1 MLYLFIFCLDQYLF
15 FQHQIEKLII
25 KLTSN
30 IDGSTIDDILDKK
43 GKILLLFIKCCTK
56 MNRLKHLNFS
66 SANNNEQ
73 SGFYVHDPYSFT
85 SNISELHV
93 CVDTLDD
100 CLTILDNQ
108 LNQMNKFYVIINGED
123 CQIRTS
129 HTTVSCLLI

>member
-1 MLYLFIFCLDQYLF
+1 MLYLFIYCLDQYLF

-30 IDGSTIDDILDKK
+30 IEEKYLINESTIDDIIEKK
-43 GKILLLFIKCCTK
+43 EKNLLLFIKCCTK
-56 MNRLKHLNFS
+56 TNRLKHLNFS

-73 SGFYVHDPYSFT
+73 LGFYVQEQYSFT

-93 CVDTLDD
+93 CVDTLND

-108 LNQMNKFYVIINGED
+108 LNHMNKFYVIICGVD
-123 CQIRTS
+123 C
-129 HTTVSCLLI
+129 